1 MSMKSGS
8 MNGRA
13 GSRQGAAAVP
23 TTLASLDIGTTKIC
37 CLIAEALPSKHKG
50 LADTQPALKILGF
63 GQTASRG
70 VKAGSIINVEE
81 AERAIRLAVDAAER
95 MAERHIN
102 SVHVNV
108 SGGKPQSQV
117 TRGAVQS
124 QTGVISPRDADN
136 AVSAAIAQVDVG
148 QRHVLHLMPVS
159 FGLDGI
165 ESASVPMGLHGNA
178 LTTEMGVVTV
188 EPSALRNLSLTVERC
203 HLSIS
208 GFAVSPYAAA
218 RGALAADERALGT
231 IVIDMGGGTTSV
243 AVFKQG
249 KLASAFVVPVGG
261 MQVTS
266 DVAQGLS
273 TTLAHAERMKTMFGA
288 VWSTEYDDREMLAVP
303 LVGERGVDTIQK
315 VPKSTLSAII
325 KPRAEEIFDL
335 VMQRLNDN
343 PHLAASAGRIVLTGG
358 ASQLPGLRDLAQ
370 AMFGRQVR
378 LGQPQPQAGMPEM
391 ARSNGFAAAFG
402 LLSLA
407 SNPDKLYAMP
417 QAAQAAI
424 DRSQLT
430 YAQRVG
436 RWLAEA
442 L

>member
-1 MSMKSGS
+1 MSMKTGS
-8 MNGRA
+8 TINRI
-13 GSRQGAAAVP
+13 GSRHGGTAVP
-23 TTLASLDIGTTKIC
+23 TTLASLDIGSTKIC
-37 CLIAEALPSKHKG
+37 CVIAEAMPNKHKS
-50 LADTQPALKILGF
+50 LADVQPALKVLGF

-70 VKAGSIINVEE
+70 IKAGSIINVDE

-102 SVHVNV
+102 AVHVNV
-108 SGGKPQSQV
+108 SGGKPYSQV
-117 TRGAVQS
+117 TRGQVQS
-124 QTGVISPRDADN
+124 TTGVISPRDADN
-136 AVSAAIAQVDVG
+136 AVSAAIATVDVG
-148 QRHVLHLMPVS
+148 QRQVLHLMPVT
-159 FGLDGI
+159 FGLDGV
-165 ESASVPMGLHGNA
+165 ESADVPMGLHGA
-178 LTTEMGVVTV
+178 SLTTEMGVVTV
-188 EPSALRNLSLTVERC
+188 DPAALRNLSLTVERC

-218 RGALAADERALGT
+218 RGVLASDERSLGS

-243 AVFKQG
+243 AIFKHG
-249 KLASAFVVPVGG
+249 KLAAAFVIPIGG

-273 TTLAHAERMKTMFGA
+273 TSLAHAERMKTMFGA
-288 VWSTEYDDREMLAVP
+288 VWPTGYDDREMLAVP
-303 LVGERGVDTIQK
+303 LVGERGVDTVQK
-315 VPKSTLSAII
+315 VPRSTLSAII
-325 KPRAEEIFDL
+325 KPRIEEIFDL
-335 VMQRLNDN
+335 VIRRLSDN
-343 PHLAASAGRIVLTGG
+343 PQLVAAAGRIVLTGG
-358 ASQLPGLRDLAQ
+358 ASQLPGLRELAQ

-402 LLSLA
+402 LLGLA
-407 SNPDKLYAMP
+407 ANPDKLYAMP

-442 L
+442 I

>member
-1 MSMKSGS
+1 MGMKSGS
-8 MNGRA
+8 LNGRM
-13 GSRQGAAAVP
+13 GSLHGATAVP
-23 TTLASLDIGTTKIC
+23 TTLACLDIGTTKIC
-37 CLIAEALPSKHKG
+37 CVIAEALPAKHKG
-50 LADTQPALKILGF
+50 LADAQPALKILGF

-70 VKAGSIINVEE
+70 VKAGAIINIDE

-95 MAERHIN
+95 MAERHIQA
-102 SVHVNV
+102 VHVNV
-108 SGGKPQSQV
+108 SGGKPNSQV
-117 TRGAVQS
+117 ARGVVQT

-136 AVSAAIAQVDVG
+136 AVSSAIAQVDVG
-148 QRHVLHLMPVS
+148 QRQVLHLLPVS

-165 ESASVPMGLHGNA
+165 ESSEVPMGLHGSS

-188 EPSALRNLSLTVERC
+188 EPAALRNLSLAVERC

-208 GFAVSPYAAA
+208 GFAVSPYASA
-218 RGALAADERALGT
+218 RGTLAADERSLGT

-249 KLASAFVVPVGG
+249 KLASAFVIPIGG

-266 DVAQGLS
+266 DIAQGLS

-288 VWSTEYDDREMLAVP
+288 VWSTDYDDREMLAVP
-303 LVGERGVDTIQK
+303 LVGERGVDTVQK
-315 VPKSTLSAII
+315 VPKSALAAII
-325 KPRAEEIFDL
+325 RPRIEETFDL
-335 VMQRLNDN
+335 VIQRLNDN

-358 ASQLPGLRDLAQ
+358 ASQLPGLRDLAV

-391 ARSNGFAAAFG
+391 ARSNGFATAFG

-407 SNPDKLYAMP
+407 SFPDKIYAMP